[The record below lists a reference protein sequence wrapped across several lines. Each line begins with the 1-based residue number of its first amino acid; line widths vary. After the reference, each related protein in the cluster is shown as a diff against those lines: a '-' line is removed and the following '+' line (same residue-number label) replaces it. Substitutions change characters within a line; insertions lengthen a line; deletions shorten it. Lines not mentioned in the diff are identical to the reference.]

1 MVPSHLSWC
10 VAIILRSR
18 GSYLVSRPPGQPY
31 CNSNHRILLMSIG
44 LLSETGGNKEEE
56 EGNTY
61 NRRCTDI
68 GRCAAVLRSTAAA
81 LCSTRVRFRPLP
93 LHCGRFCSTAAA
105 STPLWPLSAV
115 LRPLSALLWPL
126 YVEVRLCS
134 EYVLQR
140 SAPMGH
146 HTPYTILGS
155 SHSQLRRPGPG
166 WRRALRTDSPGHLQ
180 SEVLKVCS

>member
-1 MVPSHLSWC
+1 MP
-10 VAIILRSR
+10 
-18 GSYLVSRPPGQPY
+18 
-31 CNSNHRILLMSIG
+31 IG

-56 EGNTY
+56 EEGNTY
-61 NRRCTDI
+61 NRRCADI

-81 LCSTRVRFRPLP
+81 LRSTRASASGRFHSTAAASAPLRPLP

-126 YVEVRLCS
+126 YVGVRLCS

-155 SHSQLRRPGPG
+155 IRHSQLRRPGPG
-166 WRRALRTDSPGHLQ
+166 WRRALRTDSP
-180 SEVLKVCS
+180 

>member
-1 MVPSHLSWC
+1 MPTPDAVRPFFALLRPLS
-10 VAIILRSR
+10 A
-18 GSYLVSRPPGQPY
+18 
-31 CNSNHRILLMSIG
+31 LLASA
-44 LLSETGGNKEEE
+44 S
-56 EGNTY
+56 
-61 NRRCTDI
+61 
-68 GRCAAVLRSTAAA
+68 GRFHSTAAA
-81 LCSTRVRFRPLP
+81 SVLLRPLP

-126 YVEVRLCS
+126 YVGVRLCS

-155 SHSQLRRPGPG
+155 IRHSQLRRPGPG